1 MHMQETVDQSL
12 LTSALN
18 YAQYLQKHI
27 KHTTHYILF
36 KYLSMIDVDIVCAIM
51 LVLFF
56 PHPHVCTRYLRVALA
71 IFAVLS
77 AVTIAHAT
85 TNKPTFDLFAY
96 PHITLNNNITAEQKN
111 NIAQLFYIAQRTKK
125 RKQAEDILAS
135 NFTYNSCVAKLLRL
149 IKLDVL
155 NFENTHND

>member
-1 MHMQETVDQSL
+1 MQENVDQSL

-27 KHTTHYILF
+27 KHSKHHILF

-56 PHPHVCTRYLRVALA
+56 PHPHVFTHYLRIALVGFA
-71 IFAVLS
+71 ILS
-77 AVTIAHAT
+77 AIAIAHAT
-85 TNKPTFDLFAY
+85 TDKPTFDLLAY
-96 PHITLNNNITAEQKN
+96 PRITLNSNITAEQKN
-111 NIAQLFYIAQRTKK
+111 NIAQLFYVAQRTKK
-125 RKQAEDILAS
+125 RKQAENILAS

-155 NFENTHND
+155 NFENTHNN